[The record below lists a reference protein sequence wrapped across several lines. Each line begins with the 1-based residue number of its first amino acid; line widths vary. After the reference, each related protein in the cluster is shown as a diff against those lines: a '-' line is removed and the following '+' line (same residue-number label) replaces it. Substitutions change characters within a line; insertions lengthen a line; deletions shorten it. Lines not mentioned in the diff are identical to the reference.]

1 MLRPRFL
8 RLALFA
14 LFLMMCTLRAE
25 ADTASRRAEQAFV
38 RHAPVPA
45 WVLPSPALP
54 EAIDAPFSVRLND
67 VQLRLDAQ
75 PASYVH
81 RALVAR
87 DMGSL
92 QQVANIE
99 LSFQPEYEV
108 LQMHQLLVHRDGRT
122 EDRLGSADI
131 RFLQRERGLEQ
142 GMYSG
147 SVTVAIVMPDLRVG
161 DTLEIAYTTTGA
173 NPVFE
178 NRYMDAAQ
186 WDAPFPVA
194 YRRVVLDTPEG
205 RPVGHRLIGPAGGT
219 LPVVSEQRR
228 DGRLLRVFEGRKLPA
243 TLFDAGA
250 PRDVQAAR
258 WLQFSEYASWSDV
271 NAWALRLFQAGAP
284 GKALDTALAPA
295 RAAPT
300 LDAAAMRALEFV
312 QNDIRYLSLS
322 LGENSHR
329 PAPPAEVLARRYG
342 DCKDKS
348 LLLVTMLRALG
359 LEADPV
365 LVSVA
370 LHKNMGQYLPSPML
384 FDHAIVRLA
393 IGGRTYFLD
402 PTRQASTGSWRGS
415 ASRWRVPR
423 CWWCTRAAPG
433 STASPT
439 RRRRSA
445 SAVANR

>member
-271 NAWALRLFQAGAP
+271 NAGRCACSRPAH
-284 GKALDTALAPA
+284 LARPSTP
-295 RAAPT
+295 RS
-300 LDAAAMRALEFV
+300 R
-312 QNDIRYLSLS
+312 
-322 LGENSHR
+322 R
-329 PAPPAEVLARRYG
+329 PAPRPRLTPQPCARSSS
-342 DCKDKS
+342 C
-348 LLLVTMLRALG
+348 
-359 LEADPV
+359 
-365 LVSVA
+365 
-370 LHKNMGQYLPSPML
+370 
-384 FDHAIVRLA
+384 
-393 IGGRTYFLD
+393 RTTSATCRCRWAR
-402 PTRQASTGSWRGS
+402 TRTARP
-415 ASRWRVPR
+415 RPPR
-423 CWWCTRAAPG
+423 CWHAA
-433 STASPT
+433 TATARTS
-439 RRRRSA
+439 RCCW
-445 SAVANR
+445 